1 MFLIDFKAGAA
12 AAPKEGDELSR
23 LPYLRTWFRTR
34 TAICLWLSNGSMQVN
49 WFESHEKV
57 VFCPKMKAITLLNQD
72 GSTQTFLTRKL
83 NKLGITEGMK
93 EKIKYAK
100 QMVRKCR
107 EGLDQEEQQNRQRM
121 R

>member
-1 MFLIDFKAGAA
+1 MTFSKAGAA
-12 AAPKEGDELSR
+12 AAPKDGDELSR

-49 WFESHEKV
+49 WFEYHEKV
-57 VFCPKMKAITLLNQD
+57 VFCPKMKSITMLKQD
-72 GSTQTFLTRKL
+72 GSTQTFLARKL
-83 NKLGITEGMK
+83 SSMGITNSMK

-107 EGLDQEEQQNRQRM
+107 EGLEQEEQQNRQRV